1 MSEAK
6 ETKRVAIGIFLM
18 ATMLV
23 VSAKG
28 VGAQQITQTLEGR
41 ALSLE
46 ESVALAL
53 AGNRAVQDARLGLLT
68 AERQIIEARGRAMPD
83 ISANAS
89 YTRNLQ
95 PLESL
100 LPAIIFDPTASAD
113 DFIAVR
119 FGADN
124 NWSSNLSINQPLFD
138 YSVFVGLKVASRF
151 RQLQVEILRGT
162 AHQTATGARKAF
174 HGILLARERERLTD
188 NSVRRLQQ
196 TLEETRSLNTVGMAS
211 DYDVL
216 RLEVELGNLEPQLR
230 QAQDAVEAAQRSLAI
245 TMGLPVEAS
254 FHPMGSLGDIDV
266 TTRQSSTAESRSLLE
281 VVGEPRPFSTDFE
294 ELVGRALGDR
304 SDLRQARLN
313 RELSQAQV
321 KASMSD
327 LFPTLSGIY
336 TYSISAQEN
345 GSPDFFGENSR
356 QQATVMQAGIQVQIP
371 LFNGFQKISRI
382 RQQQIAVERNL
393 TSLEQLQEQARNEV
407 RTLLNA
413 LDETRMRAWGQ
424 DRAVEQAQRGFEIA
438 STQYREGVGSRLEVV
453 DAENALRLAEFNY
466 AQAVFDHLNA
476 QADLDMAIGRVP
488 LVDEMIPVVS
498 NDK

>member
-1 MSEAK
+1 MSAARR
-6 ETKRVAIGIFLM
+6 KRRATAHLLPGAILTIVALQVVPIG
-18 ATMLV
+18 A
-23 VSAKG
+23 AD
-28 VGAQQITQTLEGR
+28 AQQIAERIEGR

-53 AGNRAVQDARLGLLT
+53 EGNRAIRDARLGILT
-68 AERQIIEARGRAMPD
+68 AERQVIEARGRAMPD
-83 ISANAS
+83 ISATAS

-124 NWSSNLSINQPLFD
+124 NWVSSLSISQPLFD
-138 YSVFVGLKVASRF
+138 YSVFVGLRVASRF

-162 AHQTATGARKAF
+162 AHQAATSTRKAF
-174 HGILLARERERLTD
+174 HGILLARERERLTE

-196 TLEETRSLNTVGMAS
+196 TLEETRSLNAVGMAS

-230 QAQDAVEAAQRSLAI
+230 QAQDAVEAGQRNLAI
-245 TMGLPVEAS
+245 TMGLPVEVT

-266 TTRQSSTAESRSLLE
+266 TARQSSTAESRSLVE
-281 VVGEPRPFSTDFE
+281 VVGEPRPFSSDFE
-294 ELVGRALGDR
+294 ELVGRALENR

-313 RELSQAQV
+313 RELSQAQAQ
-321 KASMSD
+321 ASMSD
-327 LFPTLSGIY
+327 LFPKLSGIY
-336 TYSISAQEN
+336 SYSISAQEN
-345 GSPDFFGENSR
+345 GRPDFFGENSR
-356 QQATVMQAGIQVQIP
+356 QQATVMQAGIQIQIP
-371 LFNGFQKISRI
+371 LFSGFQNVSRL
-382 RQQQIAVERNL
+382 RQQQIAVERSL

-413 LDETRMRAWGQ
+413 LDETRMRAWAQ

-438 STQYREGVGSRLEVV
+438 SAQYREGVGSR
-453 DAENALRLAEFNY
+453 RP
-466 AQAVFDHLNA
+466 
-476 QADLDMAIGRVP
+476 G
-488 LVDEMIPVVS
+488 
-498 NDK
+498 K

>member
-1 MSEAK
+1 MR
-6 ETKRVAIGIFLM
+6 RVAAIVLVM
-18 ATMLV
+18 AAMTAV
-23 VSAKG
+23 PSRG
-28 VGAQQITQTLEGR
+28 TIGAQQIAQAIEGR

-53 AGNRAVQDARLGLLT
+53 EGNRAVRDAKLGLLT
-68 AERQIIEARGRAMPD
+68 AERQIIEARGRAMPE

-89 YTRNLQ
+89 YARNLQ

-100 LPAIIFDPTASAD
+100 LPAIIFDPTASPD

-124 NWSSNLSINQPLFD
+124 NWTSNLSINQPLFD

-162 AHQTATGARKAF
+162 AQQTATSTRKAF

-196 TLEETRSLNTVGMAS
+196 TLEETRSLNVVGMAS

-230 QAQDAVEAAQRSLAI
+230 QARDAVEAAQRGLAI
-245 TMGLPVEAS
+245 TMGLPVEAT

-266 TTRQSSTAESRSLLE
+266 TTRQSSTAESRSLVD
-281 VVGEPRPFSTDFE
+281 VVGEPRPFSTDFA
-294 ELVGRALGDR
+294 ELVGRALEGR

-327 LFPTLSGIY
+327 LFPTLSGVY
-336 TYSISAQEN
+336 TYSVMAQEN
-345 GSPDFFGENSR
+345 GSPDFFGENSS

-371 LFNGFQKISRI
+371 LFNGFQKVSRI
-382 RQQQIAVERNL
+382 RQQQITVERNL
-393 TSLEQLQEQARNEV
+393 TSLEQMREQARNEV

-413 LDETRMRAWGQ
+413 LDETRMRAWAQ

-438 STQYREGVGSRLEVV
+438 SALYREGVGSRLEIV
-453 DAENALRLAEFNY
+453 DAENALRLAEFNH
-466 AQAVFDHLNA
+466 AQAVYDHLNA
-476 QADLDMAIGRVP
+476 QADLDLAIGMVP
-488 LVDEMIPVVS
+488 LVDELIPAVS